1 MKRRTAVL
9 AALVVALVVCMGVTP
24 ALAYFTDS
32 TEASGGLAIGTK
44 STTHM
49 DEEYA
54 DGVKHVTV
62 TNDAE
67 STVAVFVRA
76 RVYSTEAVSISGE
89 GWTAEGDW
97 YVYGEAVDPDKSTA
111 PLDVKITFPSRKKA
125 DKDPKGYEIGDN
137 FNVVVVYESTPAKY
151 DKNNNPA
158 PDWSLVYDTVS
169 EERGK

>member
-24 ALAYFTDS
+24 ALAYFTDT
-32 TEASGGLAIGTK
+32 TEANGGLVIGTK

-76 RVYSTEAVSISGE
+76 RVYTTEAVAISGE

-111 PLDVKITFPSRKKA
+111 PLDVKITFPS
-125 DKDPKGYEIGDN
+125 GYETGDN
-137 FNVVVVYESTPAKY
+137 FNVVVVYESTPATY
-151 DKNNNPA
+151 DENNKPA
-158 PDWSLVYDTVS
+158 PDWSLAYDTVA

>member
-1 MKRRTAVL
+1 MRRRIAVL
-9 AALVVALVVCMGVTP
+9 IALVALVMCMGVTP

-32 TEASGGLAIGTK
+32 TEASGGLVIGTK

-62 TNDAE
+62 TNDE
-67 STVAVFVRA
+67 KSTVAVFVRA
-76 RVYSTEAVSISGE
+76 RAYSTEKITVSGE
-89 GWTAEGDW
+89 GWAAEGDW
-97 YVYGEAVDPDKSTA
+97 YVYGEAVDPGDSTT
-111 PLDVKITFPSRKKA
+111 PLDVEITFPTRKKA

-151 DKNNNPA
+151 DENNNPA
-158 PDWSLVYDTVS
+158 PDWSLVYDTVA